1 MRENLAKT
9 GDEFMGKLF
18 GTDGVRGVAN
28 KELTAELAF
37 KLGRAAAHYLT
48 RDAGKEKKPVILI
61 GRDTRLS
68 GDMLEAALVAGI
80 TSVGVDVLKL
90 GIIPTPGVAYLTAT
104 LDVDGA
110 VMISAS
116 HNPVEDN
123 GIKFFTGKGLKLSDQ
138 MEDEIEDIIFNT
150 YDSIPRPVSTEIG
163 KAEEASELVD
173 KYIDYLLTTVDVDF
187 NGLRIVLD
195 CANGA
200 AYRVAPEVLKRLGA
214 QLIVINDQADGER
227 INLNCG
233 STHPELIS
241 EMVRKEKADLGVA
254 HDGDADRVIMVDEN
268 GDIVNGDKIMAICSH
283 YLLKNNRLK
292 KNTLVTTAYSNMG
305 LHEMIR
311 ENGGK
316 IVITDNGDRYVLE
329 EMLKNGYNLGG
340 EQSGHIIFLDYNTT
354 GDGILTALQTIAI
367 VKKSGQ
373 KLSEMAGIM
382 QDWPQRL
389 SSVPV
394 KDKNWQEND
403 KIQES
408 IERAVSRLGDNGRV
422 FVRAS
427 GTEPVIRIMLE
438 GKDNAL
444 LAELER
450 DIVEVIKEE
459 LN

>member
-1 MRENLAKT
+1 MIENTVKT
-9 GDEFMGKLF
+9 GDESMGKLF

-28 KELTAELAF
+28 KELTGELAF
-37 KLGRAAAHYLT
+37 KLGRAAAYYLT
-48 RDAGKEKKPVILI
+48 RNKKSKKKPVIII
-61 GRDTRLS
+61 GKDTRVS

-90 GIIPTPGVAYLTAT
+90 GVIPTPGVAYLSSI
-104 LDVDGA
+104 LDADGA

-123 GIKFFTGKGLKLSDQ
+123 GIKFFTGKGLKLTDQ
-138 MEDEIEDIIFNT
+138 MEDEIEDIIFNE
-150 YDSIPRPVSTEIG
+150 YESIPRPVSTEIG
-163 KAEEASELVD
+163 KAVEAAYLVD

-187 NGLRIVLD
+187 SGLRIVLD

-200 AYRVAPEVLKRLGA
+200 AYRVAPEVLRRLGA
-214 QLIVINDQADGER
+214 QLIVVNDQADGER

-241 EMVRKEKADLGVA
+241 ELVRQEKADLGVA
-254 HDGDADRVIMVDEN
+254 HDGDADRIIMVDEN
-268 GDIVNGDKIMAICSH
+268 GELLNGDKIMAICSQ

-292 KNTLVTTAYSNMG
+292 KKTLVTTAYSNMG

-311 ENGGK
+311 ENGGE

-354 GDGILTALQTIAI
+354 GDGVLTALQTIAI

-373 KLSEMAGIM
+373 KISELARVMK
-382 QDWPQRL
+382 DWPQRL

-394 KDKNWQEND
+394 KEKNWQEND
-403 KIQES
+403 RIQERV
-408 IERAVSRLGDNGRV
+408 ERAVHRLGDKGRV

-438 GKDNAL
+438 GKDDAL

-450 DIVEVIKEE
+450 DLVEVIEEE